1 MDTGLQQFSKLS
13 STAAQMRMNACD
25 ICSYLG
31 VLGYMCGTK
40 AGRDTVKN
48 SVSFE
53 LLEQVIHQG
62 ANALNKQVGEN
73 SETVN

>member
-1 MDTGLQQFSKLS
+1 MATRDV
-13 STAAQMRMNACD
+13 QMSAND

-40 AGRDTVKN
+40 AGRDTVKQ

-53 LLEQVIHQG
+53 LLEQVVYQG
-62 ANALNKQVGEN
+62 AIALAKPLGE
-73 SETVN
+73 V